1 MNPYIFLFSIPSIGL
16 TDMNILTRK
25 QTKAFYDRFG
35 SKQEK
40 QAFYEDPAIRVLIE
54 QAHFDKAETIVEFGC
69 GTGRFAKCL
78 LADHLSEKRLIG
90 VATLVR
96 RWLR

>member
-1 MNPYIFLFSIPSIGL
+1 MNPYIFLFAIPSIGL

-35 SKQEK
+35 SKQDK
-40 QAFYEDPAIRVLIE
+40 QAFYEDPATRVLIE
-54 QAHFDKAETIVEFGC
+54 QATLIRLK
-69 GTGRFAKCL
+69 RL
-78 LADHLSEKRLIG
+78 LSSDVVQEDLRNVYWLIIFQKKRLIG